1 MTYKLFNGIAAA
13 SVNQY
18 LSDNGFAVKGNKAS
32 VYVGQGLMLSGKRQ
46 VLPGRNGNYPL
57 FYSAVAAVEFMTAT
71 ILKKGDWLTLNS
83 SIKNSKFTTQ
93 DVFYGRLGFY
103 LDILSSGTV
112 KGAFQKL
119 KAELVPMDIRSD
131 MPFNFFQTNISDF
144 IPHVRNSDKNKTP
157 EYLIMMDPESISTVL
172 SIGKNLLLS
181 QYQSDETVQTYLSWS
196 KSIYSL
202 NFCSVY
208 FSHINKLAAISTSG
222 IRTKFDPDDMDN
234 SFFYLVKDVLIE
246 KSQN

>member
-1 MTYKLFNGIAAA
+1 MTYKLFTGLAAA
-13 SVNQY
+13 SVNRY

-32 VYVGQGLMLSGKRQ
+32 VYVGQGLMLYGKRE
-46 VLPGRNGNYPL
+46 VLSGRNGNYPL
-57 FYSAVAAVEFMTAT
+57 FYSAIAVVEFMTAT

-83 SIKNSKFTTQ
+83 SIKNTKLTTQ

-103 LDILSSGTV
+103 LDMFSSGTV
-112 KGAFQKL
+112 KGALEKL
-119 KAELVPMDIRSD
+119 KSELVPIDTCSG
-131 MPFNFFQTNISDF
+131 MPLNFFQTNVSDF
-144 IPHVRNSDKNKTP
+144 IPHVRNSEKNKTP
-157 EYLIMMDPESISTVL
+157 DYLIMMDPESISTVL

-208 FSHINKLAAISTSG
+208 FSHINKLAAISTSD
-222 IRTKFDPDDMDN
+222 IRTKFDPDDIDN
-234 SFFYLVKDVLIE
+234 SFFYLVKDILIE